1 MVHYA
6 IVATKNPNNDF
17 KTFLLLN
24 PQLVNGGLFLHYYS
38 KQRMLMD
45 ADARVSVLLPD
56 LRPLPSIVSSS
67 PSTSSATGK
76 CISARCVR

>member
-6 IVATKNPNNDF
+6 IVATPNPTNQF
-17 KTFLLLN
+17 KAFLLLN
-24 PQLVNGGLFLHYYS
+24 PQFVNGGLFMHYYS

-56 LRPLPSIVSSS
+56 IRPLPSIVSG
-67 PSTSSATGK
+67 ATTPG
-76 CISARCVR
+76 